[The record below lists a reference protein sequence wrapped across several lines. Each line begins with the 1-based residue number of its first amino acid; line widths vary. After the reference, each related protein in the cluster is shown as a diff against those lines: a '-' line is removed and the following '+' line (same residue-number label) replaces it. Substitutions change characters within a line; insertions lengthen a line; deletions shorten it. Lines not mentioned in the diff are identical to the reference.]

1 MTNVFH
7 ETAERTKGRC
17 CRALS
22 TRVTVKNPLAL
33 ESCPFQTEKQRFLHV
48 PTPPPPETRLYFYA
62 LKDILPNVD
71 HSSLRPRLILPRLP
85 WSRLCLPAL
94 AGGRTWISADSRR
107 GASIPVASIPGGTIA
122 LHLPASSPA
131 VVRVIGVSVSESGLW
146 RLLLSNAIS
155 PEKNRSTNEG
165 EHKKSLWGRGR
176 GREKAAKR
184 EVNVTDT
191 NHSETSAGEVIHQ
204 TRTGGRGSNSMP
216 IVLDRQPTC
225 AMHRPSNPCV
235 RPGE

>member
-131 VVRVIGVSVSESGLW
+131 VVRVIGVSCRKLGCGGYCCQM
-146 RLLLSNAIS
+146 LSHPRKI
-155 PEKNRSTNEG
+155 G
-165 EHKKSLWGRGR
+165 
-176 GREKAAKR
+176 
-184 EVNVTDT
+184 
-191 NHSETSAGEVIHQ
+191 
-204 TRTGGRGSNSMP
+204 
-216 IVLDRQPTC
+216 QPTKENTRR
-225 AMHRPSNPCV
+225 AS
-235 RPGE
+235 GEEDGGGKKQQSAK